1 MGYQER
7 NALLVEIMTIEKR
20 LSRLE
25 GIVERLATHTTSFI
39 QAASEFNA
47 TVTAAL
53 QTHSE
58 DIRRLDAMITRFDE
72 YLRGRG
78 PRNGHRRRGT

>member
-1 MGYQER
+1 
-7 NALLVEIMTIEKR
+7 MTIEKR

-25 GIVERLATHTTSFI
+25 GIVEGLATHSAASI

-53 QTHSE
+53 GTHTEEIRRHSE
-58 DIRRLDAMITRFDE
+58 EIRRLDAMITRFDE
-72 YLRGRG
+72 WLRGQG
-78 PRNGHRRRGT
+78 PQNGHKRRRT

>member
-1 MGYQER
+1 
-7 NALLVEIMTIEKR
+7 MTIEKR

-25 GIVERLATHTTSFI
+25 DIVEKLARHTTSFI

-53 QTHSE
+53 QMRSE
-58 DIRRLDAMITRFDE
+58 EIRRHREEIRRLDAMITRFDE
-72 YLRGRG
+72 WLRGQG
-78 PRNGHRRRGT
+78 PQNGHKRKGK

>member
-1 MGYQER
+1 
-7 NALLVEIMTIEKR
+7 MTIEKR

-25 GIVERLATHTTSFI
+25 GIVERLANHTTAFI
-39 QAASEFNA
+39 RAASEFNA

-58 DIRRLDAMITRFDE
+58 EIHRHSEEIRRLDAMITRFDE

-78 PRNGHRRRGT
+78 PRNGHKRRGT